1 MANRVGSG
9 CCLVFAQS
17 RVGLL
22 ALLCLL
28 LVGVGVALKSPTVEA
43 QTPADFTVQIAARLN
58 PDGRV
63 EFGLRLLDREG
74 NPGERLT
81 GPERFFPR
89 QLDHHRWLKA
99 SPIQISQ
106 PSAAHNGE
114 DEVAQVRI
122 VARIHPTR
130 DQIEFG
136 LQYELPEW
144 ETSEDNGGYSERI
157 YPSKRFWPES
167 VDHHR
172 WLYASETVFT
182 VHYREFIETMSEAG
196 TLGQV
201 PYVQVP
207 IPSETVD
214 SCVGQIAEDAEAMV
228 SGQCEE
234 VLAEYCESHQ
244 ENTWCR
250 QLIASKA
257 EAERRAQQAPTEDGP
272 TAEEIA
278 KAEAERKL
286 LELLRQCLADG
297 YPFGVKVHEECDPI
311 IFQYCEKKPGDGW
324 CIQKGYLEPLP
335 SALQANE
342 DDFFS
347 AVAYCENRVVNL
359 GRDMGTVCDALFQ
372 ESCERDRLQGFCSE
386 LGYVEL
392 VPADYLPSGTPVQQC
407 VNWVQTLDLPLDP
420 HCRDILQDSCDD
432 NRHQQVCRDQGLKGP
447 PVPADYLPSGTPVQQ
462 CVNWVQTLDLPID
475 PHCRD
480 ILQDSCDDN
489 RHQQVCRDQGL
500 RGPPVPADYYP
511 DGTPGEQCVFWVQ
524 DVGMSIDPH
533 CREILQDHCD
543 RYRLEPVC
551 AEHGFVELVPPD
563 YMPYGTWIEQ
573 CWNWV
578 LDEGEPIDPYCRA
591 TLQQDCDQM
600 VAQWWF
606 YEGCVDLGL
615 SDHPPSEPIQSIRIG
630 PPVAMEAD
638 DGSMLEAGDPVVPS
652 DSDYDDCREDPT
664 LMCPSM
670 GE

>member
-1 MANRVGSG
+1 MLARH
-9 CCLVFAQS
+9 
-17 RVGLL
+17 RVGLC

-28 LVGVGVALKSPTVEA
+28 VVGVGVALKPPTVEA
-43 QTPADFTVQIAARLN
+43 QTSADFTVQIAARLN

-99 SPIQISQ
+99 TPIQISQ
-106 PSAAHNGE
+106 PSAALNGE

-130 DQIEFG
+130 GQIEFG

-144 ETSEDNGGYSERI
+144 ETTEDNGGYSERI
-157 YPSKRFWPES
+157 YPSKRFWPERI
-167 VDHHR
+167 DHHR
-172 WLYASETVFT
+172 WLHTSDIAFT
-182 VHYREFIETMSEAG
+182 VHYREHVEMMSEAG

-228 SGQCEE
+228 SGECEE

-407 VNWVQTLDLPLDP
+407 VNWVQTLDLP
-420 HCRDILQDSCDD
+420 
-432 NRHQQVCRDQGLKGP
+432 
-447 PVPADYLPSGTPVQQ
+447 
-462 CVNWVQTLDLPID
+462 ID

-480 ILQDSCDDN
+480 ILQDSCD
-489 RHQQVCRDQGL
+489 RDPLNGL
-500 RGPPVPADYYP
+500 CTDLGLVMVPADHLP
-511 DGTPGEQCVFWVQ
+511 NGTAVQQCFLWVQ
-524 DVGMSIDPH
+524 VLEMPIDPH
-533 CREILQDHCD
+533 CRDILQGHCD
-543 RYRLEPVC
+543 HNRVEPLC
-551 AEHGFVELVPPD
+551 AEQGLVELVPAD
-563 YMPYGTWIEQ
+563 YFPHGTELDQ
-573 CWNWV
+573 CWHWV
-578 LDEGEPIDPYCRA
+578 LEQGMPVDPYCRA
-591 TLQQDCDQM
+591 MLQTDCDQM
-600 VAQWWF
+600 VAQGWF
-606 YEGCVDLGL
+606 YEGCVDLGM
-615 SDHPPSEPIQSIRIG
+615 SDHPTSEPIQTLRISG
-630 PPVAMEAD
+630 PLMMSED
-638 DGSMLEAGDPVVPS
+638 DGSMLEAGDPKVPL

>member
-1 MANRVGSG
+1 MLARH
-9 CCLVFAQS
+9 
-17 RVGLL
+17 RVGLC

-28 LVGVGVALKSPTVEA
+28 VVGVGMALKPPTVEA
-43 QTPADFTVQIAARLN
+43 QTSADFTVQIAARLN

-99 SPIQISQ
+99 TPIQISQ
-106 PSAAHNGE
+106 PSAALNGE

-130 DQIEFG
+130 GQIEFG

-144 ETSEDNGGYSERI
+144 ETTEDNGGYSERI
-157 YPSKRFWPES
+157 YPSKRFWPERI
-167 VDHHR
+167 DHHR
-172 WLYASETVFT
+172 WLHTSDIAFT
-182 VHYREFIETMSEAG
+182 VHYREHVEMMSEAG

-214 SCVGQIAEDAEAMV
+214 SCVSQIAEDAEAMV
-228 SGQCEE
+228 SGECEE

-257 EAERRAQQAPTEDGP
+257 AAERRAQEAAEDAP

-286 LELLRQCLADG
+286 ASLVRQCLADEF
-297 YPFGVKVHEECDPI
+297 PFGDKVHEECDPI
-311 IFQYCEKKPGDGW
+311 MFQHCENIPGDGW
-324 CIQKGYLEPLP
+324 CIHTGYIEPLP
-335 SALQANE
+335 SAIQS
-342 DDFFS
+342 DGDTFFW
-347 AVAYCENRVVNL
+347 AVYFCHNRVVNL

-372 ESCERDRLQGFCSE
+372 ESCERDRLQDFCTD

-392 VPADYLPSGTPVQQC
+392 VPADHLPYGTPVEQC
-407 VNWVQTLDLPLDP
+407 VNWVQ
-420 HCRDILQDSCDD
+420 
-432 NRHQQVCRDQGLKGP
+432 G
-447 PVPADYLPSGTPVQQ
+447 
-462 CVNWVQTLDLPID
+462 LDLPID

-489 RHQQVCRDQGL
+489 RHQQVCTDQGL
-500 RGPPVPADYYP
+500 KGPPVPADYYP

-551 AEHGFVELVPPD
+551 AEHGFVELVPAD

-578 LDEGEPIDPYCRA
+578 LDQGEPIDPYCRA

-606 YEGCVDLGL
+606 YVGCVDLGL
-615 SDHPPSEPIQSIRIG
+615 SDLPPSEPIQTIRIG
-630 PPVAMEAD
+630 PPGAMEAD
-638 DGSMLEAGDPVVPS
+638 DGSMLEAGDPKVPS